1 MRIDISLRVRLLLI
15 GLMVV
20 IGLGS
25 AAWLVVRLWP
35 YRYHGLLLE
44 PATPVADF
52 ALTGPEGRPVRLSD
66 FRGKVTVLYFG
77 YTYCP
82 DVCPTTL
89 AELARALQR
98 VGRRADQVQVIMITV
113 DPERDTPEI
122 LARYLAHFDARF
134 LGLSGTA
141 AEIAAAATPLGIYF
155 AKHEGT
161 AATGYLVD
169 HTATVAVIDRDGYL
183 RLVFPFGT
191 PGEDIASDLIHLLK

>member
-1 MRIDISLRVRLLLI
+1 V
-15 GLMVV
+15 
-20 IGLGS
+20 
-25 AAWLVVRLWP
+25 
-35 YRYHGLLLE
+35 
-44 PATPVADF
+44 
-52 ALTGPEGRPVRLSD
+52 
-66 FRGKVTVLYFG
+66 YFG